1 MSEKTSRNNESGRIH
16 VTEFRRKYFKNG
28 RYVGTLKTSGLGFA
42 PETREE

>member
-1 MSEKTSRNNESGRIH
+1 MSEETSRNNESGRIH

-28 RYVGTLKTSGLGFA
+28 RYVGTLKASGFGSA

>member
-1 MSEKTSRNNESGRIH
+1 MSAKTSRNNGADGIH

-28 RYVGTLKTSGLGFA
+28 RYVGTLKTSGLGSA